1 MKTVDKFDQA
11 REIKVNQNCLY
22 LLCEESVLRLLRLLD
37 LRKFSVCGALLLFCL
52 PVIGRTRAATE
63 SVEAALRNG
72 NGLSR
77 KLLQMKELL
86 MNGFFIVTCFDKM
99 SHIFYIGQ
107 YVENIENAEIAP
119 IWRKGC
125 SQEIAPSLSASIYPE
140 CCINMDKLWSNKIY
154 M

>member
-1 MKTVDKFDQA
+1 MD
-11 REIKVNQNCLY
+11 
-22 LLCEESVLRLLRLLD
+22 
-37 LRKFSVCGALLLFCL
+37 
-52 PVIGRTRAATE
+52 
-63 SVEAALRNG
+63 
-72 NGLSR
+72 
-77 KLLQMKELL
+77 
-86 MNGFFIVTCFDKM
+86 GFFIVSCFDKM

-154 M
+154 MWLP